1 MGVLLPLA
9 EGPGTGHVFAEV
21 TTTPCNMNTQCPDG
35 GYCMEYGG
43 SYLCVCHTN
52 YGTNHS
58 KTPQG
63 CGNSPGVGVSRE
75 YPHQQGSCPCAPDH
89 MFSVM
94 PCVWLCSDAIPLR
107 LRPLLEWGVLQ
118 GSRRL
123 VHLRVS
129 SRLPWHALRE
139 RYLHGAPCGPSTWQ
153 RLGEGRAWTF
163 WGYEQLLAELEVG
176 AGFPIPSYRVK
187 GGIA

>member
-1 MGVLLPLA
+1 MWVSSCHWLKEA
-9 EGPGTGHVFAEV
+9 GTGHVFAEV

-58 KTPQG
+58 KTPRG
-63 CGNSPGVGVSRE
+63 CGNIPGVGVSRG
-75 YPHQQGSCPCAPDH
+75 YPHQQGSCPCSPGH
-89 MFSVM
+89 MSLVM
-94 PCVWLCSDAIPLR
+94 LCVWLCSDAIPLR
-107 LRPLLEWGVLQ
+107 LRALLEWGVLQ

-139 RYLHGAPCGPSTWQ
+139 RYLHRAPCGPSTWQ
-153 RLGEGRAWTF
+153 RLGEGNSWEMNSYLQS
-163 WGYEQLLAELEVG
+163 WKLVQV
-176 AGFPIPSYRVK
+176 FPSHPILQGR
-187 GGIA
+187 GRD